1 MPHPNFWEVE
11 SHSLFSLKIIYLP
24 KARKYT
30 GGSRI
35 FFLHINH
42 NILILPSTCWCSL
55 DAQSLLEFQN
65 MFLVRVCFQLPSL
78 FVCFQG
84 LFCSLQTSKKDQH
97 LVNDFQVSMS
107 PSIHSLCAYKTNSR
121 AVSRTVTS
129 TGLNILGIRVL
140 WDWRFIHDSVAFL
153 AVEEKQPWSGQ
164 SNKWVHLLS
173 LLSQ

>member
-24 KARKYT
+24 KAWKYT

-129 TGLNILGIRVL
+129 TGLNILGTTGSLGLKVYT
-140 WDWRFIHDSVAFL
+140 WFCCFPGCWRKTAL
-153 AVEEKQPWSGQ
+153 KWS
-164 SNKWVHLLS
+164 K
-173 LLSQ
+173 